1 MRYIE
6 TLNTSVK
13 ALNENKVRSALT
25 ILGVVIGV
33 FAVISLVSVGIG
45 MRNYI
50 SESFDSIG
58 SNLVFVVPGKL
69 DLLDDPAK
77 SYNKNKLAEK
87 HVKLLET
94 YAKDYIIGISPSVR
108 LSDVSKYKT
117 KTYATIVVG
126 SSIDAPRISSIEPDL
141 GRYFLR
147 SELRSKAKV
156 AVIGDAVYKELFG
169 TQNPIGLPIKVGSET
184 FEVVGTLKKKEQRF
198 DEAIII
204 PYTTVMEVYDI
215 ENFSGIAIKVKDD
228 LNVDRVIAQLELA
241 LLRDLRA
248 DDFTVMSQADVSSSI
263 QSILG
268 ILTAALG
275 AIAGISLLVGG
286 IGIMNIMLVSV
297 TERTR
302 EIGLRKALG
311 ATQAN
316 ITFQFMVESIL
327 LSVTGGGIGLLLGWI
342 ASLIL
347 GQFVKTEVPLYAVV
361 VAFGFSVFV
370 GIVFG
375 TYPAVKAGKKD
386 PIEALRY
393 E

>member
-1 MRYIE
+1 MKLIE
-6 TLNTSVK
+6 TFNTSTR

-33 FAVISLVSVGIG
+33 FAVVSLVSVGIG

-50 SESFDSIG
+50 SDTFDSIG

-77 SYNKNKLAEK
+77 SYNKNKLDEK
-87 HVKLLET
+87 HIKLLET
-94 YAKDYIIGISPSVR
+94 YAKDYIIGISPSIR
-108 LSDVSKYKT
+108 ISDVGKYKT
-117 KTYATIVVG
+117 KTYSAIVVG
-126 SSIDAPRISSIEPDL
+126 SSYEAPNISSIEPDL

-156 AVIGDAVYKELFG
+156 AVIGDAVYKELYG
-169 TQNPIGLPIKVGSET
+169 TQNPVGLNIKVGSET
-184 FEVVGTLKKKEQRF
+184 FKIVGTLKKKEQRF
-198 DEAIII
+198 DEAIVI
-204 PYTTVMEVYDI
+204 PYTTAMEVYDVK
-215 ENFSGIAIKVKDD
+215 NFSGIAIKVKDD
-228 LNVDRVIAQLELA
+228 INIDRVIAQLELA

-248 DDFTVMSQADVSSSI
+248 DDFTVMSQADVSGSI
-263 QSILG
+263 QNILA

-275 AIAGISLLVGG
+275 AIAGISLVVGG

-311 ATQAN
+311 ATQVN
-316 ITFQFMVESIL
+316 ITLQFMIESIL
-327 LSVTGGGIGLLLGWI
+327 LSVTGGGIGLFLGWI

-347 GQFVKTEVPLYAVV
+347 GQFVKTEVPLYAVLV
-361 VAFGFSVFV
+361 SFGFSVFV
-370 GIVFG
+370 GIIFG
-375 TYPAVKAGKKD
+375 TYPAVKAGNKD